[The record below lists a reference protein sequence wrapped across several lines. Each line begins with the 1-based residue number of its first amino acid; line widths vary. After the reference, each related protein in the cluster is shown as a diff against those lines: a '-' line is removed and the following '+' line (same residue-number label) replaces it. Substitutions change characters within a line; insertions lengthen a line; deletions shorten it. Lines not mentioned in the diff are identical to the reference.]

1 MIHASNT
8 TQHLKERKTLKI
20 TCYYG
25 DHSSMGYISLKPI
38 LENQFD
44 EYEWSKNEIT
54 QHVHPDE
61 ITIPYVTD
69 EIVSPFLDRMAV
81 AAHTFEEDYEEGY
94 DTEYGN
100 DMDDEGYITGIELT
114 LYDDRFIDLVKNQV
128 FKVIRTE
135 WKNKEFHLITFDYLD
150 EVFKPENVI
159 YKLTDEEDAFVIVQ
173 LVKPEKLGYQ
183 YTDENDQK
191 RPVALFKALI
201 SARNDIY
208 PLEYLLKPEFF
219 IRKDEGYF
227 LVEKGVR
234 CDAVNKDL
242 WDSISL
248 KKRETILNNII
259 CERCSA
265 TLGSLECFI
274 EMKSNN
280 SLISS
285 IYCNQCE
292 RRFVKVVEWE

>member
-173 LVKPEKLGYQ
+173 LVKPE
-183 YTDENDQK
+183 
-191 RPVALFKALI
+191 
-201 SARNDIY
+201 
-208 PLEYLLKPEFF
+208 
-219 IRKDEGYF
+219 DEGYF